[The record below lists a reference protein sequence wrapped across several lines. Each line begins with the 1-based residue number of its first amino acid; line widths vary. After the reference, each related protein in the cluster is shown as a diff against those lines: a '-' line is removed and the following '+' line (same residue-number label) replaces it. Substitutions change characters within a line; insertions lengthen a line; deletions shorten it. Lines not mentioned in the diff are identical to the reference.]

1 MSQEE
6 YTLGGLSTQ
15 LAEGVSQMAEAV
27 SEMNRRFG
35 ELPMI
40 VRPFVRRDFKS
51 NMGFSVEEWEEFL
64 RRLAAR
70 LEEIRDAA
78 GGSSGELRGAAEP
91 FLERADLVVK
101 KMREFQS
108 YTTESPKKLEMAP
121 KIFLTEEMREQV
133 RAAPEYA
140 RQIGRAAD
148 GLIRLRDLIRERL
161 GP

>member
-6 YTLGGLSTQ
+6 HTLGGLSTQ

-27 SEMNRRFG
+27 SEMDRRFG
-35 ELPMI
+35 ELPMM

-51 NMGFSVEEWEEFL
+51 NMGFSVEEWAEFL

-70 LEEIRDAA
+70 LEAIRDAA
-78 GGSSGELRGAAEP
+78 GGSSGELRAVAEP

-108 YTTESPKKLEMAP
+108 YTAESPKKLEMAP
-121 KIFLTEEMREQV
+121 KMFLTEEMREQAG
-133 RAAPEYA
+133 AAPEYA

-148 GLIRLRDLIRERL
+148 GLIRLKDLIRERL

>member
-6 YTLGGLSTQ
+6 YTLGGLSSQ

-35 ELPMI
+35 ELPMM

-51 NMGFSVEEWEEFL
+51 NMGFSVEEWAEFL
-64 RRLAAR
+64 SRLTAR
-70 LEEIRDAA
+70 LEAIRDAA
-78 GGSSGELRGAAEP
+78 GGSSWELRAAAEP
-91 FLERADLVVK
+91 FMERADLVVK

-108 YTTESPKKLEMAP
+108 YTEEAPKKLKMAP
-121 KIFLTEEMREQV
+121 KMFLTEEMREQA

-140 RQIGRAAD
+140 RQIGLAAD
-148 GLIRLRDLIRERL
+148 GLIRLRGLIKERL